1 MREPGWPQWAE
12 LLRANLLYQ
21 RVRATVNRRTHAAPT
36 VQTSAPSTSIRTPV
50 PNHPPVF
57 DAKRAAAGERP
68 DDE

>member
-1 MREPGWPQWAE
+1 SE

-21 RVRATVNRRTHAAPT
+21 RVRATVNRRTHAAPPT
-36 VQTSAPSTSIRTPV
+36 VHTSAQPPAPRVPV
-50 PNHPPVF
+50 PHHPPTF